1 MNKEETWKRLV
12 DLGVVKGKMPEGKWD
27 LAGAYLTT
35 ANLVWADF
43 RGVRLDE
50 AKLNGANLYEA
61 NLFEASLDR
70 AYLFETNLCGADL
83 SSTTLI
89 EADLGKAKLNGASL
103 IRTNL
108 NHALLSEANLGMAD
122 LDEAN
127 LCRAKLN
134 GANLGGASL
143 RWANLSEASLIGADL
158 DGADLYM
165 ANFSGAD
172 LTGANLINAVLVK
185 VNFQKAKLNNCRVY
199 GVSAWDLQ
207 LQEAE
212 QADLV
217 IEDLRFSP
225 LAHPSITV
233 DNLKVAQFLHL
244 LLNNREVR
252 DILDSITSKVVLIL
266 GRFTRERKPVL
277 DAIRNEL
284 RQRNYI
290 PVLFDFKG
298 PENRN
303 LTETVSTL
311 AHMARFVI
319 ADITDAKS
327 IPQEL
332 TTIVPHLPSVPV
344 QPLLQGSSEEY
355 GMFEDFKSYP
365 WVLPIYRYKD
375 IHEVVASL
383 PEKIISP
390 AEAKIRQQ
398 RQKDLP

>member
-12 DLGVVKGKMPEGKWD
+12 NLGVVKGKMPEGKWD

-43 RGVRLDE
+43 RGARLDE
-50 AKLNGANLYEA
+50 AKLNGADLYEA
-61 NLFEASLDR
+61 NLFEASLNR

-83 SSTTLI
+83 SRATLI
-89 EADLGKAKLNGASL
+89 GADLGRAKLMGASL
-103 IRTNL
+103 IGANL
-108 NHALLSEANLGMAD
+108 SGALLSEATIGCAD
-122 LDEAN
+122 LRDVD
-127 LCRAKLN
+127 LSRAKLN
-134 GANLGGASL
+134 GADLGGTDL
-143 RWANLSEASLIGADL
+143 NWANLSEASLIGANL
-158 DGADLYM
+158 AGADLYM

-172 LTGANLINAVLVK
+172 LTGANLRNAVLVK
-185 VNFQKAKLNNCRVY
+185 VNFEKAKLNNCQIY

-207 LQEAE
+207 LRGAE
-212 QADLV
+212 QANLV
-217 IEDLRFSP
+217 IEELFSP

-233 DNLKVAQFLHL
+233 DNLKVAQFIHL
-244 LLNNREVR
+244 LLNNPEVR
-252 DILDSITSKVVLIL
+252 DVLDSITSKVVLIL
-266 GRFTRERKPVL
+266 GRFTPERKPVL

-290 PVLFDFKG
+290 PVLFDFEG

-303 LTETVSTL
+303 ITETVSTL

-355 GMFEDFKSYP
+355 GMFRDFKSYP

>member
-1 MNKEETWKRLV
+1 MMTKEETWKRLV

-43 RGVRLDE
+43 RGARLDE
-50 AKLNGANLYEA
+50 AKLNGADLYGA
-61 NLFEASLDR
+61 NLFEASLNR

-83 SSTTLI
+83 SRATLI
-89 EADLGKAKLNGASL
+89 GADLGRAKLMGASLIGANLSGALLSEATIGRADLRDVDLSRAKLNGASL
-103 IRTNL
+103 GGPNL
-108 NHALLSEANLGMAD
+108 N
-122 LDEAN
+122 
-127 LCRAKLN
+127 
-134 GANLGGASL
+134 
-143 RWANLSEASLIGADL
+143 WANLSEASLIGANL
-158 DGADLYM
+158 AGADLYM

-172 LTGANLINAVLVK
+172 LTGADLRNALLVK
-185 VNFQKAKLNNCRVY
+185 VNFEKAKLNNCQIY

-207 LQEAE
+207 LQGAE
-212 QADLV
+212 QANLV
-217 IEDLRFSP
+217 IEEFFSP
-225 LAHPSITV
+225 MEHPSITV
-233 DNLKVAQFLHL
+233 DNLKVAQFIHL
-244 LLNNREVR
+244 LLNNPEVR
-252 DILDSITSKVVLIL
+252 DVLDSITSKVVLIL
-266 GRFTRERKPVL
+266 GRFTPERKAVL

-290 PVLFDFKG
+290 PVLFDFEG

-303 LTETVSTL
+303 ITETVSTL

-355 GMFEDFKSYP
+355 GMFRDFKSYP

-390 AEAKIRQQ
+390 AEAKIKQQ